1 MKWKI
6 LNSMK
11 KTLFITISLFNL
23 LMGQLSSDLIT
34 VKDIRLQNLKRD
46 YSGKTIRFVDSKSV
60 SNKGVLLDVT
70 DENIIISKSG
80 SPILFNHSKIKY
92 VFVDPKKKELA
103 MVIGLTALGG
113 MSGYLGIMVGKSDAN
128 NTTKGVASSIAACLA
143 GIVGYKAFYKPI
155 RIDISGKTYD

>member
-1 MKWKI
+1 MTWKI
-6 LNSMK
+6 FNSMK
-11 KTLFITISLFNL
+11 NTLLITISTSTL

-34 VKDIRLQNLKRD
+34 VRDIRLENLKRD

-60 SNKGVLLDVT
+60 SNKGILLDVT

-80 SPILFNHSKIKY
+80 SPKPFNHSKIKY

-113 MSGYLGIMVGKSDAN
+113 ISGYLGIILGKSDAN
-128 NTTKGVASSIAACLA
+128 NSTKGVASSISASLA
-143 GIVGYKAFYKPI
+143 GIAGYKAFYKPI
-155 RIDISGKTYD
+155 KIDISGKTYD

>member
-1 MKWKI
+1 MGWRI

-11 KTLFITISLFNL
+11 KSLFITISISTL
-23 LMGQLSSDLIT
+23 LTGQLSSDLIT
-34 VKDIRLQNLKRD
+34 VRDIRLENLKRD

-60 SNKGVLLDVT
+60 SNKGILLDVT

-80 SPILFNHSKIKY
+80 SPIPFNHSKIKY

-113 MSGYLGIMVGKSDAN
+113 ISGYLGVILGKSDAN
-128 NTTKGVASSIAACLA
+128 DTTKGVASSISASLA
-143 GIVGYKAFYKPI
+143 GFVGYKAFYKPI
-155 RIDISGKTYD
+155 KIDISGKTYD

>member
-1 MKWKI
+1 MGWRI

-11 KTLFITISLFNL
+11 KTLFITISISTL
-23 LMGQLSSDLIT
+23 LTGQLNSDLIT
-34 VKDIRLQNLKRD
+34 VRDIRLENLKRD

-60 SNKGVLLDVT
+60 SNKGILLDVT

-80 SPILFNHSKIKY
+80 SPTPFNHSKIKY

-113 MSGYLGIMVGKSDAN
+113 ISGYLGIILGKSDAN
-128 NTTKGVASSIAACLA
+128 NITKGAASSISAILA
-143 GIVGYKAFYKPI
+143 GFVGYKAFYKPI
-155 RIDISGKTYD
+155 KIDISGKTYD

>member
-1 MKWKI
+1 MSWRI

-11 KTLFITISLFNL
+11 NTLLITISTSTL

-34 VKDIRLQNLKRD
+34 VRDIRLENLKRD

-60 SNKGVLLDVT
+60 SNKGILLDVT

-80 SPILFNHSKIKY
+80 SPIPFNHSKIKY

-113 MSGYLGIMVGKSDAN
+113 ISGYLGIILGKSDAN
-128 NTTKGVASSIAACLA
+128 NITKGVASSISASLA
-143 GIVGYKAFYKPI
+143 GFVGYKAFYRPI
-155 RIDISGKTYD
+155 KIDISGNTYD

>member
-1 MKWKI
+1 MGWRI

-11 KTLFITISLFNL
+11 KTLFITISISTFLT
-23 LMGQLSSDLIT
+23 GKLSSDLIT
-34 VKDIRLQNLKRD
+34 VRDIRLENLKRD

-60 SNKGVLLDVT
+60 SNKGILLDVT

-80 SPILFNHSKIKY
+80 SPIPFNHSKIKY

-113 MSGYLGIMVGKSDAN
+113 ISGYLGIILGKSDAN
-128 NTTKGVASSIAACLA
+128 NTTKGVASSISASLA
-143 GIVGYKAFYKPI
+143 GFVGYKAFYKPI
-155 RIDISGKTYD
+155 KIDISGKTYD

>member
-1 MKWKI
+1 MGWRI

-11 KTLFITISLFNL
+11 KTLFITISISTL
-23 LMGQLSSDLIT
+23 LTGQLSSDLIT
-34 VKDIRLQNLKRD
+34 VRDIRLENLKRD

-60 SNKGVLLDVT
+60 SNKGILLDVT

-80 SPILFNHSKIKY
+80 SPIPFNHSKIKY

-113 MSGYLGIMVGKSDAN
+113 ISGYLGIILGKSDAN
-128 NTTKGVASSIAACLA
+128 NTTKGVTSTITASLA
-143 GIVGYKAFYKPI
+143 GIVGYRAFYKPI
-155 RIDISGKTYD
+155 KIDISGRTYD

>member
-1 MKWKI
+1 MGWRI

-11 KTLFITISLFNL
+11 KTLFITISISTL
-23 LMGQLSSDLIT
+23 LTGQLSSDLIT
-34 VKDIRLQNLKRD
+34 VRDIRLENLKRD

-60 SNKGVLLDVT
+60 SNKGILLDVT

-80 SPILFNHSKIKY
+80 SPTPFNHSKIKY

-113 MSGYLGIMVGKSDAN
+113 ISGYLGIILGNSDAN
-128 NTTKGVASSIAACLA
+128 NTKKGVASSISASLA
-143 GIVGYKAFYKPI
+143 GFVGYKAFYKPI
-155 RIDISGKTYD
+155 KIDISGKAYD

>member
-1 MKWKI
+1 
-6 LNSMK
+6 MK
-11 KTLFITISLFNL
+11 KTLFITISISTL

-34 VKDIRLQNLKRD
+34 VRDIRLENLKRD

-60 SNKGVLLDVT
+60 SNKGILLDVT

-80 SPILFNHSKIKY
+80 SPVPFDHSKIKY

-113 MSGYLGIMVGKSDAN
+113 ISGYLGIILGKSGAN
-128 NTTKGVASSIAACLA
+128 NTTKVVASSISASLA
-143 GIVGYKAFYKPI
+143 GFVGYKAFYKPI
-155 RIDISGKTYD
+155 KIDISGKTYD

>member
-1 MKWKI
+1 MGWRI

-11 KTLFITISLFNL
+11 KSLFITISISTL
-23 LMGQLSSDLIT
+23 LTGQLSSDLIT
-34 VKDIRLQNLKRD
+34 VRDIRLENLKRD

-60 SNKGVLLDVT
+60 SNKGILLDVT

-80 SPILFNHSKIKY
+80 SPIPFNHSKIKY

-113 MSGYLGIMVGKSDAN
+113 ISGYLGIILGKSDAN
-128 NTTKGVASSIAACLA
+128 NTTKGVASSISASLA
-143 GIVGYKAFYKPI
+143 GFVGHKAFYKPI
-155 RIDISGKTYD
+155 KIDISGKTYD

>member
-1 MKWKI
+1 MGWRI

-11 KTLFITISLFNL
+11 KTLFITISISTL
-23 LMGQLSSDLIT
+23 LTGQLSSDLIT
-34 VKDIRLQNLKRD
+34 VRDIRLENLKRD
-46 YSGKTIRFVDSKSV
+46 YSGKTIRFVDSKSI

-80 SPILFNHSKIKY
+80 SPIPFNHSKIKY

-113 MSGYLGIMVGKSDAN
+113 ISGYLGIILGKSDAN
-128 NTTKGVASSIAACLA
+128 NTTKGVASSISASLA
-143 GIVGYKAFYKPI
+143 GFVGYKAFYKPI
-155 RIDISGKTYD
+155 KIDISGKTYD